1 MRTAVPAA
9 VLLGLAALPLP
20 APGQDAA
27 RAVVERAVKAH
38 GGADALNRA
47 RTLRRNGTGTIA
59 APGKDVPFTDE
70 LIWQLPGR
78 FRLTIDLGTGQDRS
92 RVVRVVTP
100 DKGWQTT
107 GGMVTEL
114 GPDRLDELREEA
126 YVLWLFTLTPLL
138 NEPGFELSPAGE
150 AEVGG
155 RPALG
160 VKAAHKGHADTR
172 LYFDKESGLLVQ
184 IERRASEGGLPV
196 QKRYVYADHKEFD
209 GVRLPTREAELS
221 DGKVTVELKDVSY
234 RLLRGVNEG
243 VFSKP

>member
-1 MRTAVPAA
+1 MRTTVAA
-9 VLLGLAALPLP
+9 TLLLGLAALPLGAADP
-20 APGQDAA
+20 DPA
-27 RAVVERAVKAH
+27 RALVERAIKAH
-38 GGADALNRA
+38 GGTDALNRA
-47 RTLRRNGTGTIA
+47 QTLRRTDTGTIP

-70 LIWQLPGR
+70 LVWQLPGR

-100 DKGWQTT
+100 DKAWQTT
-107 GGMVTEL
+107 GGTVTEL

-138 NEPGFELSPAGE
+138 KEPGFDLSLVP
-150 AEVGG
+150 EVEVSG
-155 RPALG
+155 RAAQG
-160 VKAAHKGHADTR
+160 VKVVHKGHADTR
-172 LYFDKESGLLVQ
+172 LYFDKETGLLVQ

-209 GVRLPTREAELS
+209 GVRLPGRQAEVTN
-221 DGKVTVELKDVSY
+221 GKVTAELKDSSY
-234 RLLRGVNEG
+234 RLLRGVNEA